1 MYVLVYYCYILP
13 IQWMEEILHHLGWLK
28 PYRYWD
34 KPPVYYCYIL
44 PIQWMEEILH
54 HLGWLKPYRYWDKP
68 PINWCRISQPS
79 TVCFSFSH
87 GHLQLLPAPQIERW
101 VKRTQKIGPR
111 KVTGVLQ
118 RLTKETCFGRP
129 GSCGSCGDFTMRNGE
144 NNRDSTDLAIIL
156 MLVQW
161 DGNRMGG
168 YSSWASLLGE
178 GYAHGYNWAVGFF

>member
-1 MYVLVYYCYILP
+1 MYVL
-13 IQWMEEILHHLGWLK
+13 
-28 PYRYWD
+28 
-34 KPPVYYCYIL
+34 VYYCYIL